1 MGPNAEKKKI
11 KKKRDKN
18 RSQKLL
24 LTVGL
29 GDALNLVLLL
39 DGVRVGRALGRV
51 DQLVGQALG
60 DRLDVAEG
68 RLARARRQQVDGLVD
83 APERRDV
90 DGLPAHDA
98 GRADPRRVLARA
110 AVDDRVDEHLD
121 RVGVGQQVDD
131 LEGVLDDA
139 RGHQLLA
146 VVAAVLHQ
154 RADEALSDRAL
165 RLAEAPLLVAAGGV
179 RDEDGLGLDGDVVL
193 DGEVVDLLFLVWVGE
208 GAASAREEEREK
220 RERVSV
226 KRSSVFFFQRRRGSG
241 GGGSSSTRPDARVD
255 SSSSSSHRVR
265 LQCDFASSLAPRRR
279 PRSSLDHQEKEATR
293 AIWKAR
299 GEDC

>member
-1 MGPNAEKKKI
+1 MKKF
-11 KKKRDKN
+11 
-18 RSQKLL
+18 SSFF

-60 DRLDVAEG
+60 DRLDVAER
-68 RLARARRQQVDGLVD
+68 RLARARRQQVDRLVD

-98 GRADPRRVLARA
+98 GRADPRRVLPRA
-110 AVDDRVDEHLD
+110 AVDDRVDEHLH

-131 LEGVLDDA
+131 LKGVLHDA

-154 RADEALSDRAL
+154 RADEAFGDRAL
-165 RLAEAPLLVAAGGV
+165 GLAEAPLLVAAGGV

-193 DGEVVDLLFLVWVGE
+193 DGEVVDLFFVWLVGEGAFLVWVGSKE
-208 GAASAREEEREK
+208 KGVVRGKEK
-220 RERVSV
+220 R
-226 KRSSVFFFQRRRGSG
+226 
-241 GGGSSSTRPDARVD
+241 
-255 SSSSSSHRVR
+255 
-265 LQCDFASSLAPRRR
+265 
-279 PRSSLDHQEKEATR
+279 
-293 AIWKAR
+293 
-299 GEDC
+299 